1 MTLLKVWGE
10 VVAFVCR
17 AWTRAGRVPLKEEA
31 EAEEAEEAGTL
42 LVPLLLLVLL
52 VVAAV
57 LPASFFFF
65 AMVLCCYGGGNGL
78 GMRVVIVTQKRSGR
92 DTIRQSEVK
101 MTSDR
106 RDITLENGLRSKKVI
121 INQRKMKDSM
131 DTKRVCIACSMSFC
145 AHHCAWSKG

>member
-1 MTLLKVWGE
+1 VTLLKGWGE

-17 AWTRAGRVPLKEEA
+17 AWTRAGKVPLEA

-78 GMRVVIVTQKRSGR
+78 RMRVVIIYKTESTGG

-101 MTSDR
+101 MTS
-106 RDITLENGLRSKKVI
+106 
-121 INQRKMKDSM
+121 
-131 DTKRVCIACSMSFC
+131 
-145 AHHCAWSKG
+145 